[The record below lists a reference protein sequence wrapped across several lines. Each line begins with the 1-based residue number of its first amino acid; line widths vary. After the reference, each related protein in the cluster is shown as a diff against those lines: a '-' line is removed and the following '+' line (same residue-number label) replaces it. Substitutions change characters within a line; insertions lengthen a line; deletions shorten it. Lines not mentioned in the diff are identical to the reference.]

1 MGKRVREVGL
11 RNSPVVQIVFVL
23 CFCVF
28 SIRGGGVLA
37 QETRGKKG
45 GFRPGRDPAGG
56 NSEGSCL
63 GMESDCKA
71 HPRVS
76 IHLPQDSG
84 IQFWELFQERLLG
97 LVGGLKGEGSRIEYK
112 TLVLG
117 TVSSQRPNVLT
128 PQMDRREAGG
138 LVGQA

>member
-1 MGKRVREVGL
+1 
-11 RNSPVVQIVFVL
+11 
-23 CFCVF
+23 
-28 SIRGGGVLA
+28 
-37 QETRGKKG
+37 
-45 GFRPGRDPAGG
+45 
-56 NSEGSCL
+56 
-63 GMESDCKA
+63 MESDCKA

-84 IQFWELFQERLLG
+84 IQFWELSQERLLG
-97 LVGGLKGEGSRIEYK
+97 LVGGLEGEGPRIEYK

-128 PQMDRREAGG
+128 PQMERREAGG